1 MLYFNNFFSFLI
13 VKARNGYRLN
23 FACFS
28 EKQFDEFITLFDMED
43 ENLDNMLTE
52 WIVSVRK
59 SFTKFVPKH
68 LDDQI
73 NQWVSGYL
81 FQIIG
86 YVIDELIR
94 RGTLRKPDMDKP
106 LIDGVFYA
114 EGKYID
120 P

>member
-1 MLYFNNFFSFLI
+1 MQLPVLQYIEL
-13 VKARNGYRLN
+13 
-23 FACFS
+23 
-28 EKQFDEFITLFDMED
+28 
-43 ENLDNMLTE
+43 
-52 WIVSVRK
+52 
-59 SFTKFVPKH
+59 VPKH

-94 RGTLRKPDMDKP
+94 RGTLRKPDMDKT
-106 LIDGVFYA
+106 LIDGVFYT

>member
-1 MLYFNNFFSFLI
+1 M
-13 VKARNGYRLN
+13 
-23 FACFS
+23 
-28 EKQFDEFITLFDMED
+28 T
-43 ENLDNMLTE
+43 
-52 WIVSVRK
+52 K
-59 SFTKFVPKH
+59 SGNCKTCYHPCLQLPVLQYIELVPKD

-106 LIDGVFYA
+106 LIDGVFYT

>member
-1 MLYFNNFFSFLI
+1 MDENKIIPYI
-13 VKARNGYRLN
+13 EAI
-23 FACFS
+23 FA
-28 EKQFDEFITLFDMED
+28 LFDMED

-59 SFTKFVPKH
+59 SFVKFVPKH
-68 LDDQI
+68 LDKQI

-86 YVIDELIR
+86 YVVDELIR
-94 RGTLRKPDMDKP
+94 RGTLGRPDMDKP
-106 LIDGVFYA
+106 LVDGVFYV
-114 EGKYID
+114 EGKYIN